1 MSNKVNDKDLE
12 KVSGGFGQGGELSKY
27 IDEIKALV
35 DNSNELFAKIT
46 ADIVVAILT
55 IKFQSDPKAKL
66 SEIINQINVL
76 IGTNP
81 SEKAL
86 LEQLRSLVEN
96 LMDYIDSTKAQG

>member
-12 KVSGGFGQGGELSKY
+12 KVSGGLGQGGELSKY

-46 ADIVVAILT
+46 ADIVIAILT

-81 SEKAL
+81 SEREL
-86 LEQLRSLVEN
+86 LEQLKSLVEKI
-96 LMDYIDSTKAQG
+96 MDYVDSTKEQG